1 MVVVT
6 VHDLAAARE
15 GGDDNQRNPGAIAE
29 EIERLKESRVEVTA
43 ALVKGNQEGGL
54 LKQFAVGLELIK
66 NVLDHGLE
74 EIELRARRVS
84 INKAVGLYKGDRRQF
99 TLVEA
104 IEEVDCVL
112 DVRITLL
119 RIAHD
124 RLHVRERV
132 ADVAVVEGDE
142 LIHRISRAVGDS
154 HRCFEAAAKVSPGN
168 LLLIEG
174 VTDGAQT
181 RRRHFAACHDIGAVD
196 IAVRQKAGAEIVDH
210 VEMPRIAIWR
220 GVPRQTRQIAHDWSN
235 SGLSEVG
242 AVGPRLIALEG
253 RIGGGLGVGISDAGE
268 RRVDPYTESFPE
280 KGIG

>member
-6 VHDLAAARE
+6 VYDLAAARE
-15 GGDDNQRNPGAIAE
+15 GGDDNQRNPGAITE
-29 EIERLKESRVEVTA
+29 EIERLQESRIEVTA
-43 ALVKGNQEGGL
+43 TLVKGNQECGL

-112 DVRITLL
+112 DVGITLL
-119 RIAHD
+119 RIAHN

-142 LIHRISRAVGDS
+142 LIHRINRAVGDS
-154 HRCFEAAAKVSPGN
+154 HRCIEATAKVSPGN

-174 VTDGAQT
+174 ITDGAQIG
-181 RRRHFAACHDIGAVD
+181 RRHFAARH
-196 IAVRQKAGAEIVDH
+196 
-210 VEMPRIAIWR
+210 
-220 GVPRQTRQIAHDWSN
+220 
-235 SGLSEVG
+235 
-242 AVGPRLIALEG
+242 
-253 RIGGGLGVGISDAGE
+253 
-268 RRVDPYTESFPE
+268 
-280 KGIG
+280 